1 MKENKTIKHT
11 NLENKEKAKR
21 EGKKKQKKK
30 GEDTKNR
37 ITKKKYIR

>member
-30 GEDTKNR
+30 GK
-37 ITKKKYIR
+37 IRRTESRKRSI